1 MMHKATVKSNKY
13 LALLFVSMMG
23 ILTMSAQKPKWI
35 GNTPVETNSTYKF
48 VEIVSNG
55 ASIGGARAN
64 ALSMLA
70 QDEQLAHAVEANVN
84 TGVLTNVSQKV
95 DNGTISEQIE
105 DDMTIDVKLNG
116 KSYRLQAQKVD
127 EYVEGKRYGEII
139 LHTLYMVALSDNPRF
154 DKVYLSSSYGLTP
167 VFMSV
172 IPGLG
177 QWYKGSKPK
186 GICMFA
192 AEAAAVA
199 GIIVCDNQKASYIK
213 KMKEQPKFAKDYGNK
228 ADNWETGRN
237 ICIGVAAGIW
247 VYNLI
252 DAAVAKGSRRIIVK
266 RQDGG
271 GLSVSPYI
279 SNDAN
284 MGLSFSYRF

>member
-1 MMHKATVKSNKY
+1 MKYKATMKSNKY
-13 LALLFVSMMG
+13 LALLFVFMMG
-23 ILTMSAQKPKWI
+23 GLTMSAQKPKWI

-55 ASIGGARAN
+55 ASIGSARAN

-70 QDEQLAHAVEANVN
+70 QDEQLSHAVEANVN
-84 TGVLTNVSQKV
+84 TGVLTNISQKV
-95 DNGTISEQIE
+95 NNGTISEQIE
-105 DDMTIDVKLNG
+105 DDMAIDVQLNG

-139 LHTLYMVALSDNPRF
+139 LHTLYMVALSDNPIF
-154 DKVYLSSSYGLTP
+154 DKVYLSSSYGLSP
-167 VFMSV
+167 VFMSI
-172 IPGLG
+172 IPGFG
-177 QWYKGSKPK
+177 QWYKGSKTK

-192 AEAAAVA
+192 TEAAAVA
-199 GIIVCDNQKASYIK
+199 SIIICDNQKASYIK
-213 KMKEQPKFAKDYGNK
+213 KMKEQPKFAKEYSGK

-237 ICIGVAAGIW
+237 ICIGVAAGVW

-252 DAAVAKGSRRIIVK
+252 DAVVAKGNRRVIVK

-284 MGLSFSYRF
+284 IGLSFSYRF